1 VALSTD
7 DRTSLGF
14 GAWVFALLGLLFAF
28 FALWMAAHALGRSN
42 DAKTEATK
50 ANSPKVT
57 ETEFKLDPNAVVAVV
72 DGSITVENAGK
83 IVHNLQ
89 LTSTDKKTG
98 DIQPG
103 QSKLL
108 SLKGLKAGTYEMYC
122 AIPGHASSGMKGTVT
137 IGKGGMAGGTS
148 AAEEAAIRRANAGQ
162 DASAKAAVLAYVDQL
177 KNGPNTKGLGNQP
190 LAPKILADGTK
201 EFDLT
206 AEIVDWEVSPGK
218 TVRAW
223 TYNGTVPGPMIQVN
237 PGDKVKIHLQND
249 LPQSTEIHFHG
260 LEVPVSQDGV
270 PYVTNKGPVLPG
282 ESRDYIFTAQSTPAT
297 GMYHS
302 HHDAEHQVPDGL
314 VGAFLVG
321 GEPIPGG
328 FSAPPQGNQMMV
340 LNDAG
345 AIGLSLNGKSFPA
358 TLPVMA
364 KVGETVEVTYYNEGL
379 QIHPMHLHGIPQ
391 TVIAQDGFPLPQ
403 PHQEDTVMV
412 APGQRVTVLIK
423 PTAAQTGVWAYHCHI
438 LNHAEAS
445 DGMFGMVTTFI
456 VS

>member
-1 VALSTD
+1 MALSTD
-7 DRTSLGF
+7 DRKSLGF

-28 FALWMAAHALGRSN
+28 FALWMAAHALGNSN
-42 DAKTEATK
+42 KAKNEAAK
-50 ANSPKVT
+50 ANSPRVSLS
-57 ETEFKLDPNAVVAVV
+57 EFKISPNAVVATE
-72 DGSITVENAGK
+72 GGGITVENAGK
-83 IVHNLQ
+83 VVHNLAI
-89 LTSTDKKTG
+89 TGTDTKTK
-98 DIQPG
+98 DLQPG
-103 QSKLL
+103 ENALL

-122 AIPGHASSGMKGTVT
+122 AIPGHKGSGMKGVVT
-137 IGKGGMAGGTS
+137 IGKGGMAGGTTK
-148 AAEEAAIRRANAGQ
+148 AEEAAIRKGNAAQ
-162 DASAKAAVLAYVDQL
+162 DASAQAKVLAYVDQL
-177 KNGPNTKGLGNQP
+177 KNGPNTKGIGDQP

-206 AEIVDWEVSPGK
+206 AKIVDWEVSPGQ

-223 TYNGTVPGPMIQVN
+223 TYNGTVPGPRIQVN
-237 PGDKVKIHLQND
+237 PGDKVKIHLQNN

-260 LEVPVSQDGV
+260 LEVPVDQDGV

-282 ESRDYIFTAQSTPAT
+282 ESRDYVFTAQSTPAT

-302 HHDAEHQVPDGL
+302 HHDAEKQVPDGL
-314 VGAFLVG
+314 VGAFFVG
-321 GEPIPGG
+321 SEPIPAG
-328 FSAPPQGNQMMV
+328 FSAPPQGNQVMV

-345 AIGLSLNGKSFPA
+345 AIGLSLNGKSFPS

-391 TVIAQDGFPLPQ
+391 TVIAHDGFPSAPQ
-403 PHQEDTVMV
+403 VEDTVMV

>member
-1 VALSTD
+1 MALTAE
-7 DRTSLGF
+7 DRKSLGF
-14 GAWVFALLGLLFAF
+14 GAWVFALLGLAFAF
-28 FALWMAAHALGRSN
+28 FALWMAADALGRSS
-42 DAKTEATK
+42 DAQDEAAK
-50 ANSPKVT
+50 ANSPKVV
-57 ETEFKLDPNAVVAVV
+57 ETEFKLSPSAVVAVV
-72 DGSITVENAGK
+72 DGSINVENAGK
-83 IVHNLQ
+83 IVHNLEI
-89 LTSTDKKTG
+89 TGTDRKSG

-103 QSKLL
+103 ESKLL
-108 SLKGLKAGTYEMYC
+108 SLEGLDAGTYEMYC

-137 IGKGGMAGGTS
+137 IGRGGMAGGTS
-148 AAEEAAIRRANAGQ
+148 DAEEAAIRRANAGQ

-177 KNGPNTKGLGNQP
+177 QNGANTKGLGNVP
-190 LAPKILADGTK
+190 LEPVIEPDGTK
-201 EFDLT
+201 VFNLT
-206 AEIVDWEVSPGK
+206 AEIVDWEVSPGQ

-223 TYNGTVPGPMIQVN
+223 TYNGTVPGPLIQVDS
-237 PGDKVKIHLQND
+237 GDKVRIHLENE

-260 LEVPVSQDGV
+260 LEVPVSEDGV
-270 PYVTNKGPVLPG
+270 PYVTNDGPVKPG
-282 ESRDYIFTAQSTPAT
+282 GSRDYVFTAQSTPAT

-302 HHDAEHQVPDGL
+302 HHNAEKQVPDGL
-314 VGAFLVG
+314 VGVFLVG
-321 GEPIPGG
+321 ELPIPQG
-328 FSAPPQGNQMMV
+328 FGRPSSNQSMI

-358 TLPVMA
+358 TLPIQA

-391 TVIAQDGFPLPQ
+391 TVIAMDGFPLPQ

-412 APGQRVTVLIK
+412 APGQRVTVLIR

-445 DGMFGMVTTFI
+445 TGMFGMVTTFI